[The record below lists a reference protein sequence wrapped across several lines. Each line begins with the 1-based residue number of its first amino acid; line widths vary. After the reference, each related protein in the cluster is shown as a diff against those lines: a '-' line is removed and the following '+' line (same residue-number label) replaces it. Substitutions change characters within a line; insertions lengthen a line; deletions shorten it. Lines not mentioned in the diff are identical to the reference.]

1 MGKGNNGQL
10 MIAQFLIVL
19 PKERYSYAMVM
30 GLMGWSDGAVIEYNI
45 QSQHATYFNIV
56 IGLAHPN

>member
-1 MGKGNNGQL
+1 MNRLLLTGRWLGKGNNGQL

-45 QSQHATYFNIV
+45 Q
-56 IGLAHPN
+56 